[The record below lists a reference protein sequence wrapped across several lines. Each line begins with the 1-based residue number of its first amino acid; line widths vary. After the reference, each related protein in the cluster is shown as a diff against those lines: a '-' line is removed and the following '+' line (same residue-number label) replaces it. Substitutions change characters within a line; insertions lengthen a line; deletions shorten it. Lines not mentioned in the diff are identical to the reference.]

1 MINAG
6 TAFHTLLETAR
17 RHCGLGQAGPGTGE
31 WLVYR
36 TEEPGTVADPWE
48 RRIAE
53 MGDGRT
59 ADKIVEAIWLD
70 EIKAGA
76 WIVDIGLWRGL
87 FDQKV
92 FQTIDEL
99 AQRGII
105 HIVPASARREDS
117 YA

>member
-1 MINAG
+1 M
-6 TAFHTLLETAR
+6 
-17 RHCGLGQAGPGTGE
+17 
-31 WLVYR
+31 
-36 TEEPGTVADPWE
+36 ADPWE

-59 ADKIVEAIWLD
+59 TDEIVEAIWRE

-76 WIVDIGLWRGL
+76 WVIDIGLWKGL

-99 AQRGII
+99 AHRRVI